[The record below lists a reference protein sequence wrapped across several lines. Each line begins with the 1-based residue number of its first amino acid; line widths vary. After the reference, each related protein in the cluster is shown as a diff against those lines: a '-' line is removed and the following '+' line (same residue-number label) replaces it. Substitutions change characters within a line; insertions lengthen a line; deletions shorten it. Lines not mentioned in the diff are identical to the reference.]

1 MVVAARSS
9 VLAVMLLVTIP
20 AAIVDAQFK
29 CPKNRGQFEDPIQ
42 CDKYYVC
49 DEGESTEKLCPDGL
63 VFDPTIKLINK
74 CDQPFNVDCGDRL
87 ELQPAQGTSD
97 YCPRKNGFFTHPD
110 PSICNVFYSCIN
122 GEELEMSCTGGLHF
136 DEKSGTCVWPDVAA
150 REGCGSNAN
159 KKLND
164 GFQCPKETR
173 YDKNGQVITHPNY
186 PHPTDC
192 SRFYYCL
199 NGIEPR
205 LGQCDAKMVYNE
217 DLQRCDDP
225 ENVPEC
231 CSLRLSITITMSR
244 RIHIILPFLLAIALV
259 CSAAEESEDYFEF
272 TCPKPDGQFEDP
284 YQCDKYYECDEG
296 RVSEKLCPDG
306 LVFNP
311 ASKLVNKCDQVFN
324 VECHDR
330 KELQPPKPIGVC
342 PRQNGFFP
350 HPDPS
355 ICNIFYNCVNGREL
369 EMTCVAG
376 LHFYQPTGT
385 CVWPDMANRQGCGS
399 NANKK
404 LNDGF
409 QCPKDARKMDKN
421 GQIITHPNYPHPDD
435 CQRFYICLNG
445 IEPRQGTCEEGMV
458 YNEDLQRCDDPENV
472 PGCED
477 WYNGPETDREA

>member
-1 MVVAARSS
+1 MVAPVRSS
-9 VLAVMLLVTIP
+9 VLAVMLLLAIP

-29 CPKNRGQFEDPIQ
+29 CPKNRGQFEDEVQ

-49 DEGESTEKLCPDGL
+49 DEGEATEKLCPDGL

-87 ELQPAQGTSD
+87 ELQPAQGTTD
-97 YCPRKNGFFTHPD
+97 YCPRKNGFFSHPD

-231 CSLRLSITITMSR
+231 
-244 RIHIILPFLLAIALV
+244 
-259 CSAAEESEDYFEF
+259 
-272 TCPKPDGQFEDP
+272 K
-284 YQCDKYYECDEG
+284 
-296 RVSEKLCPDG
+296 
-306 LVFNP
+306 
-311 ASKLVNKCDQVFN
+311 
-324 VECHDR
+324 
-330 KELQPPKPIGVC
+330 
-342 PRQNGFFP
+342 
-350 HPDPS
+350 
-355 ICNIFYNCVNGREL
+355 
-369 EMTCVAG
+369 
-376 LHFYQPTGT
+376 
-385 CVWPDMANRQGCGS
+385 
-399 NANKK
+399 
-404 LNDGF
+404 
-409 QCPKDARKMDKN
+409 
-421 GQIITHPNYPHPDD
+421 
-435 CQRFYICLNG
+435 
-445 IEPRQGTCEEGMV
+445 
-458 YNEDLQRCDDPENV
+458 
-472 PGCED
+472 D
-477 WYNGPETDREA
+477 WYKEEEATRN